1 MNRLQIVH
9 VLSLVMFLHAALFY
23 PICVFDLYA
32 DQLFKTGTF
41 FVFYDMSSLGLDSY
55 TLCFHTIAL
64 TVCINY

>member
-1 MNRLQIVH
+1 
-9 VLSLVMFLHAALFY
+9 MFLHTALFY

-32 DQLFKTGTF
+32 DQLFNTGTF

-64 TVCINY
+64 TASINY